1 VARIAPGA
9 IFTSAPVQMPVPAST
24 PDNPRLRVD
33 IADIYHHYG
42 WDDELIM
49 RGVGGSRQ
57 AAIVETPY
65 SGRIDTVSPAVS
77 TGDQEVVITGQ
88 AVSTADG
95 TPVPDAALNLV
106 ITLDGFERN
115 IAVTTDTDG
124 AFSHTFTPL
133 PTEAGIYTVAALYP
147 DTLERPTQSTFTVSK
162 IDIQPS
168 RIRLNMPKNYQQSIP
183 VKVTAAGTRSTPSV
197 GAGGGSG
204 H

>member
-1 VARIAPGA
+1 MARIAPGA

-77 TGDQEVVITGQ
+77 TGDQDVVFTGR

-95 TPVPDAALNLV
+95 
-106 ITLDGFERN
+106 DG
-115 IAVTTDTDG
+115 
-124 AFSHTFTPL
+124 
-133 PTEAGIYTVAALYP
+133 
-147 DTLERPTQSTFTVSK
+147 DTLGTGTLWGRP
-162 IDIQPS
+162 
-168 RIRLNMPKNYQQSIP
+168 
-183 VKVTAAGTRSTPSV
+183 
-197 GAGGGSG
+197 
-204 H
+204 

>member
-1 VARIAPGA
+1 MARIAPGA

-77 TGDQEVVITGQ
+77 TGDQDVVITGR

-95 TPVPDAALNLV
+95 TPVPDAALNLI

-124 AFSHTFTPL
+124 AFSHTFTP
-133 PTEAGIYTVAALYP
+133 
-147 DTLERPTQSTFTVSK
+147 RPTQSTFTVSK

-168 RIRLNMPKNYQQSIP
+168 KIRAYNGDILCFYAFRHKSGTLRDVIDILVSP
-183 VKVTAAGTRSTPSV
+183 VNAYP
-197 GAGGGSG
+197 GGGLEDF
-204 H
+204 